1 MKTRNR
7 WQILAV
13 MACAVLLAAPAIAG
27 DDGQGGGERSG
38 VCVLDGAWLGDFSA
52 WNMSGLVI
60 FDSDSHWTGRIWL
73 QFIGWDPSLAGLG
86 MDLPATAFSSTTGTW
101 VRTGRRTFDYTIIG
115 YGLDA
120 DGVPVYI
127 VTNVGSIELSANCD
141 EYQVTSETLAL
152 YLPTQDPF
160 GDEPPGIACI
170 SDGSVGTARRIPV
183 VPPCEP

>member
-1 MKTRNR
+1 MKVRR
-7 WQILAV
+7 EWRILAV

-27 DDGQGGGERSG
+27 DEGQGGGERSG
-38 VCVLDGAWLGDFSA
+38 VCIPDGAWLGDFAA

-60 FDSDSHWTGRIWL
+60 IDSDSHWTGRISL
-73 QFIGWDPSLAGLG
+73 QFIGFDPSLGG
-86 MDLPATAFSSTTGTW
+86 QLPATTYSSDTGTW